1 MAESG
6 GGGRGR
12 KKKNGERAA
21 TPPPP
26 PPADP
31 NATFFFYRDGA
42 ITLNAT
48 FKNNSRGPFITITTA
63 EEEAR
68 IISVASH
75 SELTGIWFGP
85 D

>member
-1 MAESG
+1 M
-6 GGGRGR
+6 
-12 KKKNGERAA
+12 
-21 TPPPP
+21 
-26 PPADP
+26 
-31 NATFFFYRDGA
+31 
-42 ITLNAT
+42 NAT

-75 SELTGIWFGP
+75 SALTGIWFGP